1 MIGISHDFDTA
12 VNHPFH
18 AVGGQRTHQRT
29 RSLLTASGA
38 QGRWATAHEAAM
50 RDAYSNRPSSI
61 L

>member
-18 AVGGQRTHQRT
+18 AVGGQRTH
-29 RSLLTASGA
+29 SLLTASGA